1 MNKNHNEIEILN
13 ATYHPKSLGEVFIS
27 EGVESRNPTLKW
39 ALTCDKDIKE
49 KDIYKQLL
57 LEKSEYYSLLD
68 KIFSYPEFKELF
80 MESGGNVSLREVR
93 KRFDPSLVTVLETLA
108 GKSYLFS
115 KQYVVAGDMF
125 FDNTLDYN
133 YSIELD
139 SEILNFAVSQTNI
152 TYPDKF
158 GEYLCWWNWATD
170 NRYFVW
176 SFYDYLVHELN
187 IGTNTELYKAWDRLG
202 CYSSF
207 DMSYDEENEGFDIGN
222 NVWKYLIQ
230 TRFVKVYRIR
240 PDYACGSWMYFA
252 KPDNTIDMCLFD
264 RNKFDAVIHD
274 KTQAI
279 SLQKRIAMILNL
291 DVIYDGEQYYFL
303 LDGKGKPYV
312 SAVPG
317 KFGGHK
323 KLKIYGQLD
332 CPSAKRYI
340 KQGKYVKHR
349 VFFAN
354 EEDAVSAGYRPCAI
368 CMAEKYREWSAKHT

>member
-27 EGVESRNPTLKW
+27 ESVEIKNPTLKW
-39 ALTCDKDIKE
+39 ALACDKDIKE
-49 KDIYKQLL
+49 KAIYKQLL
-57 LEKSEYYSLLD
+57 REKREYFSLLD
-68 KIFSYPEFKELF
+68 KIFSYPDFKEFF
-80 MESGGNVSLREVR
+80 MESGGNVSLREIH
-93 KRFDPSLVTVLETLA
+93 KNFDKKLVQLVETL
-108 GKSYLFS
+108 GSKSYLFFKRYDLS
-115 KQYVVAGDMF
+115 GDIF
-125 FDNTLDYN
+125 FDSTLDYN
-133 YSIELD
+133 YSIMLNG
-139 SEILNFAVSQTNI
+139 EILDFAVSQTNM
-152 TYPDKF
+152 TYPSKF

-202 CYSSF
+202 CYASF

-354 EEDAVSAGYRPCAI
+354 EEDAISAGYRPCAI
-368 CMAEKYREWSAKHT
+368 CMPEKYREWSAKHT